1 MKNKS
6 FYDFQETAR
15 VLAKAALQGR
25 IDWLKGLK
33 ENVIIGGMIP
43 AGTGQHIHR
52 SGKRNG
58 IDPRI
63 GNRNLFSNKVKDI
76 LFHHEKVDFF
86 SFQDNSHKYHNILKQ
101 QLK

>member
-1 MKNKS
+1 MLFRS
-6 FYDFQETAR
+6 
-15 VLAKAALQGR
+15 L
-25 IDWLKGLK
+25 
-33 ENVIIGGMIP
+33 GGMIP

-76 LFHHEKVDFF
+76 LFHHDKVSFF
-86 SFQDNSHKYHNILKQ
+86 FHSRKLSQYIKKTIKRVLRKRFIFMFMNISSIIGRI
-101 QLK
+101 